1 MLGFQPVFSY
11 LRVQDRSPCVLAEAT
26 SKSLCLMAPLAAHHL
41 LTTAQRFQ
49 LPSGQL
55 LRYPRGRVPWNIKH
69 PSPALSLPELA
80 GNIVLRVISTLYS
93 WVTAFSSFLSSSCLF
108 PPLSSFPPSFLRQGS
123 FHWVALAGMY
133 LAV

>member
-11 LRVQDRSPCVLAEAT
+11 LRVQDRSSCVLAEAT
-26 SKSLCLMAPLAAHHL
+26 SKSLCLMAPLAAHHV